1 MHKFRVGDIIIG
13 NKKNTRYF
21 SGVGS
26 ICRVTRVFEFSVEG
40 SDMEI
45 DVIKGNH
52 PVENLIASS
61 HMFNLY
67 KSNFR
72 RGT

>member
-13 NKKNTRYF
+13 NKKNTGSS

-26 ICRVTRVFEFSVEG
+26 ICRVTRVFKSSVG
-40 SDMEI
+40 GYDMEI
-45 DVIKGNH
+45 DVIKGNR
-52 PVENLIASS
+52 PGENLFASS
-61 HMFNLY
+61 PMFNLY

-72 RGT
+72 RRT

>member
-40 SDMEI
+40 YDMKI
-45 DVIKGNH
+45 DVIKGNL
-52 PVENLIASS
+52 PLKNLIASS